1 MRRPQTQ
8 KGSEV
13 LELTQTDKIKDGNG
27 RPKLCKLFP
36 KMKSAVLSKLSQRS
50 EAPAISWLM
59 ELALSRPQMI
69 SLAAGFTDNESLP
82 VKEARELLNDIL
94 KSSKTGQAALQYGT
108 TAGDPTLR
116 ELTTRDFRKMDG
128 AMDTDKAYSP
138 DRMIITNGSQ
148 QMLYMVTEAMCDE
161 GDIVL
166 VEDPTYFVYLGILQ
180 SRGLQSRG
188 IRMTEQGIDLEH
200 LAATLERLKQSGEI
214 RQLKMLY
221 LVSYYQNPT
230 GVTTSFAKKAGAL
243 KLLRQYEKAAGH
255 PIYLLE
261 DAAYR
266 ELRFTGDDVK
276 SALAVKGFSN
286 RVIYAGT
293 YSKPF
298 ATGTRVGFG
307 ILPEPVYTAVI
318 RIKGNH
324 DFGTSNLLQQLL
336 VRAISSGRYEHHL
349 TALRQRYARKASC
362 MLSALKQ
369 YFPTEVKW
377 WEPQGGLYF
386 WARLPGTMRSG
397 VKSKLFQTAVARDV
411 LYVPGELCFANDP
424 TRRKPDHEMRLSFG
438 GGSEENIRIGIERL
452 GSVLRKQLAK

>member
-1 MRRPQTQ
+1 
-8 KGSEV
+8 
-13 LELTQTDKIKDGNG
+13 
-27 RPKLCKLFP
+27 
-36 KMKSAVLSKLSQRS
+36 MKHVALSQVGQRA

-59 ELALSRPQMI
+59 EVALGRPQLI

-82 VKEARELLNDIL
+82 VNDTRELLNEIL
-94 KSSKTGQAALQYGT
+94 KSPKTGQAALQYGT
-108 TAGDPTLR
+108 TAGDPVLR
-116 ELTTRDFRKMDG
+116 ELTAQDFRLMDG
-128 AMDTDKAYSP
+128 VLGAHKAYSA

-180 SRGLQSRG
+180 SHGIAGRGV
-188 IRMTEQGIDLEH
+188 RMTPDGIDIEH
-200 LAATLERLKQSGEI
+200 LEATLKKLKHSGEI
-214 RQLKMLY
+214 RRLKMLY

-230 GVTTSFAKKAGAL
+230 SVTTSFAKKVAAL

-276 SALAVKGFSN
+276 SALSIPGYAN

-307 ILPEPVYTAVI
+307 ILPDPVYTAVI

-324 DFGTSNLLQQLL
+324 DFGSSNLLQQLI
-336 VRAISSGRYEHHL
+336 VRAITSGRYETHL
-349 TALRQRYARKASC
+349 TALQKRYAKKART
-362 MLSALKQ
+362 MLAALKK
-369 YFPTEVKW
+369 YFPAGVEW

-386 WARLPGTMRSG
+386 WARLPRSVRSG
-397 VKSKLFQTAVARDV
+397 VKSKVFQAAVARDV
-411 LYVPGELCFANDP
+411 LYVPGELCYTHDP

-438 GGSEENIRIGIERL
+438 GGTESVVTSGIERL
-452 GSVLRKQLAK
+452 GGVLKKFIS